1 MEYLIKW
8 KGYPLSESTWVSVS
22 DMNCWELLQEYLRH
36 ALSNK
41 SFSTSNHS
49 SPVQHKETRQKTS
62 SLQSKRDV
70 SSKEKTAKPSS
81 IQSKRDVSSIEKAE
95 KVIKSS
101 PVQKKK
107 NVSSKEKVAKSS
119 SVQHTAKSSSA
130 QNKRNISSRE
140 KAVKS
145 SSVPNR
151 RDVSSREKAAKSSSV
166 SNKTAALGVKS
177 KDGKPTHVRQ
187 QGATDKNADNHS
199 PQTTSTRSLRMS
211 QEGQVSHKESTASS
225 GTSPFARITRSI
237 TKAGMRTEASVT
249 SNDHTESPPP
259 QTNCRTEVCNPPT
272 YASTDMTTVVYVNAS
287 SCQQSA
293 EKETQISNG
302 SAITLAPSPLTSPL
316 TPSFSLMKQRKNT
329 SNLHDID
336 HNSVF
341 QFSPPASPSAL
352 QHEFEACS
360 QDSSIES
367 VSLNGSFQLHLDS
380 PGSLSSRSSDGESE
394 FTLSDSSLTWSIE
407 SMVES
412 PPRSMQSSIVVIDHD
427 SPPKNHLLPQLGPFN
442 PKIYPSVQSL
452 PLRFQRKTCQMATK
466 IHGKHSPNG
475 NGIYHPPDIENMP
488 YTLTALLH
496 VMNSP
501 KQRSNGFMTPLSNHH
516 PLDGALN
523 SQDGAELLPLTQCN
537 HVKSRLHTPSSQ
549 AETSSI
555 QEVETLWSPPFSNGV
570 NGQNGLHQSTDN
582 HHPQLNQELRH
593 TARIDVDKMG
603 SLAGSPTTI
612 PEASLKQ
619 SRPDEKTKGSKDNI
633 EAWSRARLRKRS
645 RSLSPPLLLHA
656 NPPKRKPSYL
666 PSKPADEH
674 GPVTDDPQP
683 CLSLQKE
690 QVHVSLLNDYSQP
703 PSILQKEPISLAN
716 HSFQPQPPLQKES
729 VSYDPQPHPSLQEKS
744 VSCDPQGRPPLQPC
758 HPPAAAVPALR
769 SSPRILAMSNA
780 HYQEQLCEWQYEL
793 NRQRRN
799 KEDLIYV
806 ENEVDQAPTPR
817 DFTYITSNVYG
828 PGVPNPDN
836 PENTAR
842 LCGCTCYLLGKKCNA
857 KAKHCCPDMAG
868 GQFPYTIA
876 GKVRIPPGSPIFEC
890 NSKCSCPY
898 DCANRVVQYGRQI
911 PLCIFRTS
919 NGRGWGVKTLEPIK
933 ANTFITE
940 YVGEVITNEEAERRG
955 RQYDKKGATYLFDL
969 DFDDENTAFAI
980 DAAKMGNISHFF
992 NHSVSCIVVHLHVEI
1007 WQ

>member
-1 MEYLIKW
+1 MYFSFQREEKCEMEYLIKW
-8 KGYPLSESTWVSVS
+8 KGYSLSESTWVSVS
-22 DMNCWELLQEYLRH
+22 NMNCWELLQEYLRH
-36 ALSNK
+36 ALGNK
-41 SFSTSNHS
+41 SFSSNPTPLEKKGKAQQSVTSIQKNRSKLS
-49 SPVQHKETRQKTS
+49 SPAQYKETRQKA
-62 SLQSKRDV
+62 
-70 SSKEKTAKPSS
+70 AKPSS
-81 IQSKRDVSSIEKAE
+81 IQSKRGVSSIEKAE
-95 KVIKSS
+95 KA
-101 PVQKKK
+101 
-107 NVSSKEKVAKSS
+107 AKSS
-119 SVQHTAKSSSA
+119 SVQ
-130 QNKRNISSRE
+130 NKRN
-140 KAVKS
+140 
-145 SSVPNR
+145 
-151 RDVSSREKAAKSSSV
+151 VSSREKAAKPSSAQNKRDVPNKKIAKSSSV
-166 SNKTAALGVKS
+166 QNKREVSSREKVVKPSSAQNKRDVPSREKVAASDVKAKDVKS
-177 KDGKPTHVRQ
+177 SHLRQ
-187 QGATDKNADNHS
+187 QGATDKNADHCS
-199 PQTTSTRSLRMS
+199 PQTTSTKSLRTS
-211 QEGQVSHKESTASS
+211 QEGQVSHKESTPSA
-225 GTSPFARITRSI
+225 GTSPYTRITRSI
-237 TKAGMRTEASVT
+237 TKAGICTEASVT
-249 SNDHTESPPP
+249 SNGHIESPPP
-259 QTNCRTEVCNPPT
+259 DTNCITEVCNPPMN
-272 YASTDMTTVVYVNAS
+272 ASTDETTVVYVNTS

-293 EKETQISNG
+293 EEETQMNG
-302 SAITLAPSPLTSPL
+302 CTITLAPSPLTSPL
-316 TPSFSLMKQRKNT
+316 TPSFSLMKQRKNP
-329 SNLHDID
+329 SNLHDSD

-341 QFSPPASPSAL
+341 QFSPPASPTAI
-352 QHEFEACS
+352 QQEFDSCS

-380 PGSLSSRSSDGESE
+380 PDSLSGKSSDGDSE

-407 SMVES
+407 SIVDS
-412 PPRSMQSSIVVIDHD
+412 PPRSLQSSVVVIDHG
-427 SPPKNHLLPQLGPFN
+427 SPPKSRLLPQQSPFS

-452 PLRFQRKTCQMATK
+452 PLRIPRKTCVTAR
-466 IHGKHSPNG
+466 IHAKQPPNG
-475 NGIYHPPDIENMP
+475 MGRYPPPDTENMP

-501 KQRSNGFMTPLSNHH
+501 KQKSNGFTTSTQLPLSNHH
-516 PLDGALN
+516 PSNGPLY
-523 SQDGAELLPLTQCN
+523 SQGGVEMLPLTQCN
-537 HVKSRLHTPSSQ
+537 PMKSRLPTPSSQ
-549 AETSSI
+549 AETRSI
-555 QEVETLWSPPFSNGV
+555 QEVETLWLPPSSNGV
-570 NGQNGLHQSTDN
+570 NGQNGLLKSTDN
-582 HHPQLNQELRH
+582 QHTQSTQELRH
-593 TARIDVDKMG
+593 TAASID
-603 SLAGSPTTI
+603 
-612 PEASLKQ
+612 E
-619 SRPDEKTKGSKDNI
+619 TKGNI

-666 PSKPADEH
+666 PSKPADEQ
-674 GPVTDDPQP
+674 GPATDDPQP
-683 CLSLQKE
+683 CSSLQKKPVSLATHNPQSLPLLQKE
-690 QVHVSLLNDYSQP
+690 AVSLLNNHSQP
-703 PSILQKEPISLAN
+703 PSLLQEEPISLAN
-716 HSFQPQPPLQKES
+716 QSSQPHPPLQEKS
-729 VSYDPQPHPSLQEKS
+729 ASYDPQA
-744 VSCDPQGRPPLQPC
+744 RPPLQPC
-758 HPPAAAVPALR
+758 HPPAAVPALR

-828 PGVPNPDN
+828 PGVPDPDN

-842 LCGCTCYLLGKKCNA
+842 LCGCTCYFLGKKCNA

-969 DFDDENTAFAI
+969 DFDDENTAFTI

-992 NHSVSCIVVHLHVEI
+992 NHSVSCIIVHLHIET
-1007 WQ
+1007 